1 MNRSL
6 DYAYTLRIL
15 RFSPPSYLDDTSAG
29 GLTLIKS
36 IPVATSAR
44 VESLCDRRLAI
55 RMNVDHNIG
64 VLKVID
70 WLACSSIPGNFE
82 DQPTIIEL
90 TASQHGIVSGIYY

>member
-15 RFSPPSYLDDTSAG
+15 HFSPPSHSDDTSAG
-29 GLTLIKS
+29 GLTLNKS

-70 WLACSSIPGNFE
+70 WLACYSIPGDFE

-90 TASQHGIVSGIYY
+90 TASQYGIVSGIYY